1 MVKLTLEDKEK
12 NKKFFLFEST
22 NCKTNIYFKEFNLSK
37 FNILTDVEFI
47 TINGRGDIDIED
59 FLLSYKDHK
68 KDLKDIFKYMLFSNF
83 SRYKIKILENLIM
96 YFYKTKTIREMYE
109 FSEKHIIVVMEEN
122 LNNYYYFREIQQVI
136 TNYVIGNIRNN
147 KIDLNLFYTLKFN
160 NKLHL
165 MMKYFEIKK
174 EKCIADE
181 RFEAFIISKEKIYEK
196 IKNEKN
202 N

>member
-22 NCKTNIYFKEFNLSK
+22 NYKTDIYFKEFNLSK

-59 FLLSYKDHK
+59 FLLSYKENK
-68 KDLKDIFKYMLFSNF
+68 KELKDIFKYMLFSNF

-136 TNYVIGNIRNN
+136 TNYVIGNIKNN
-147 KIDLNLFYTLKFN
+147 KIDLDLFYTLKFN

-174 EKCIADE
+174 
-181 RFEAFIISKEKIYEK
+181 
-196 IKNEKN
+196 
-202 N
+202 